1 MLDRKNL
8 IRVIK
13 ITDNDFYIG
22 NAKNIHGRSAYI
34 CRDEKCFARCKK
46 IKGFEHSFKS
56 NSASKIYKELENGFK
71 KIL

>member
-8 IRVIK
+8 IRVTK
-13 ITDNDFYIG
+13 ISDNDFYIG
-22 NAKNIHGRSAYI
+22 NAKSIQGRSAYI
-34 CRDEKCFARCKK
+34 CRDEKCFERSRK

-56 NSASKIYKELENGFK
+56 NAASKIYKDLENEFK